1 MAATAFVRVKLDMGR
16 FNPNV
21 KVVMIILLAF
31 IVVPIAEIALLIH
44 VGGLIG
50 TWETIALVV
59 LTAVIGTALFRAQG
73 TRVLLRAQDVMAQ
86 GGFPAKELFDGVCI
100 LVAGVLLLTPG
111 FITDGLGLAL
121 LVPVLRVWI
130 GRLLWQAAR
139 RSGQFH
145 VHMEGSSWHDPE
157 RRSPDDVI
165 EGDFTIVSPDEREP
179 EQDRLGKP
187 GRDNDRR

>member
-1 MAATAFVRVKLDMGR
+1 MAR

-21 KVVMIILLAF
+21 KGTMVILLAF
-31 IVVPIAEIALLIH
+31 IIVPIAEIALLIH

-50 TWETIALVV
+50 TWETVALVV

-73 TRVLLRAQDVMAQ
+73 TRVLLRAQDVMAE

-111 FITDGLGLAL
+111 FITDSLGLAL
-121 LVPVLRVWI
+121 LVPGLRVWI

-139 RSGQFH
+139 RSGHFH
-145 VHMEGSSWHDPE
+145 VHMEGGSWHDPG
-157 RRSPDDVI
+157 RPNPDEVI
-165 EGDFTIVSPDEREP
+165 EGDFTIVRPDQPGPER
-179 EQDRLGKP
+179 DRLDKP
-187 GRDNDRR
+187 GRDDRQR